1 MTPITLTPVLLKA
14 LRSCLVIVVSSQ
26 LDEYCRPISTRVVI
40 SNEEYPKFVPLSW
53 DDVEAYSHYYNGF
66 DNVKRFAGGKCS
78 HVMFHYP
85 SQVTHL
91 GSVLQ
96 ILKTGDEIYFS
107 WGIGGGTS
115 ELLRDNDLVSDALL
129 LGVRRGKKR
138 LEFRLESVTCEA
150 NSTARM
156 IRPR

>member
-1 MTPITLTPVLLKA
+1 MTPITLTPALLKA
-14 LRSCLVIVVSSQ
+14 FRSCRTIVVSSK
-26 LDEYCRPISTRVVI
+26 LDEYCRPARTKVTVK
-40 SNEEYPKFVPLSW
+40 NEDDPKFETRSW
-53 DDVEAYSHYYNGF
+53 SDVEAYSNYYNGF
-66 DNVKRFAGGKCS
+66 ANVERFAEGSCS
-78 HVMFHYP
+78 HVLFHYP

-91 GSVLQ
+91 GSIFQ
-96 ILKTGDEIYFS
+96 ILKSGDEIYFT

-115 ELLRDNDLVSDALL
+115 ELLEAHDMVGDSLFLR
-129 LGVRRGKKR
+129 VRRGKKC

>member
-1 MTPITLTPVLLKA
+1 MTPITLTPALLKA
-14 LRSCLVIVVSSQ
+14 FRSCRAIVVSSK
-26 LDEYCRPISTRVVI
+26 LNEYCRPARTKVTVK
-40 SNEEYPKFVPLSW
+40 NEDDPKFETRSW
-53 DDVEAYSHYYNGF
+53 SDAEAYSNYYSGF
-66 DNVKRFAGGKCS
+66 ANVERFAEGTCS
-78 HVMFHYP
+78 HVLFHYP
-85 SQVTHL
+85 SQSTHL
-91 GSVLQ
+91 GSILQ
-96 ILKTGDEIYFS
+96 ILKTGDDIYFS
-107 WGIGGGTS
+107 WDIGGGTS